1 MTKKIQCQDLSDY
14 DAQNI
19 KIKIIRAPLVDSRQL
34 RRIIFSR
41 ARALVL

>member
-1 MTKKIQCQDLSDY
+1 MTKKIECQGLGN
-14 DAQNI
+14 AGGNI

>member
-1 MTKKIQCQDLSDY
+1 MTKRIQCQDFGNNNGS
-14 DAQNI
+14 I
-19 KIKIIRAPLVDSRQL
+19 KIKVIRAPLVDSRQL

>member
-1 MTKKIQCQDLSDY
+1 MTKKIQCQGLGNANGSV
-14 DAQNI
+14 
-19 KIKIIRAPLVDSRQL
+19 KIKVIRAPLVDSQQL

>member
-1 MTKKIQCQDLSDY
+1 MTKKIECQDLGG
-14 DAQNI
+14 NNG
-19 KIKIIRAPLVDSRQL
+19 KVKVKVIRAPLVDNRQL